1 MGLDVEMYDN
11 KTTEKQNIVLEYAKK
26 LMALKESDREI
37 VTAQI
42 DFLIERENHGN

>member
-1 MGLDVEMYDN
+1 MLPDVVLQ
-11 KTTEKQNIVLEYAKK
+11 TLEYAKK